1 MFAVAGAE
9 TVLGDSPV
17 AIVVY
22 LDENTKSPR
31 HVLRLRPCLP
41 NMSIAVKP
49 LGYGA
54 KIVSSPTMQ
63 RNGDNCDALCEK
75 LGVEKPCMT
84 AKTAAGH
91 A

>member
-1 MFAVAGAE
+1 
-9 TVLGDSPV
+9 
-17 AIVVY
+17 
-22 LDENTKSPR
+22 
-31 HVLRLRPCLP
+31 
-41 NMSIAVKP
+41 MSIAVKP